1 MHHVADRGRREVS
14 AVYPFLVASMVLGH
28 APGAKASKVY
38 VFNAAPHTT
47 FQVRKNGLPAQTVT
61 SSGAGSF
68 HFEITTTVGD
78 RLDFFP
84 ASTQPPAPPGGVSAA
99 YESPSC
105 VTARWTGGGNPAV
118 TGYVVS
124 FGTTSVARGH
134 ASSYEQSFD
143 VGRATDHSVCE
154 LPSGIY
160 YIAVQARN
168 AEGLMSAYSNEY
180 AVPVQTAG
188 ALLAT
193 PPLSLELEQNYPN
206 PFNPN
211 TKIPF
216 VLEQS
221 GRVVVRVFD
230 VAGSHVATVFDGQ
243 LAEGRQSVD
252 WDGRDVR
259 GQSVAS
265 GVYLYTLS
273 TGSRT
278 LSKKMVLVK

>member
-38 VFNAAPHTT
+38 VFKAPHTT

-68 HFEITTTVGD
+68 HFETTTTVG
-78 RLDFFP
+78 
-84 ASTQPPAPPGGVSAA
+84 T
-99 YESPSC
+99 
-105 VTARWTGGGNPAV
+105 
-118 TGYVVS
+118 
-124 FGTTSVARGH
+124 
-134 ASSYEQSFD
+134 
-143 VGRATDHSVCE
+143 
-154 LPSGIY
+154 
-160 YIAVQARN
+160 
-168 AEGLMSAYSNEY
+168 
-180 AVPVQTAG
+180 G
-188 ALLAT
+188 ALLTT

-243 LAEGRQSVD
+243 LAEGRQSVN

-259 GQSVAS
+259 GQSAALTCARDD
-265 GVYLYTLS
+265 G
-273 TGSRT
+273 
-278 LSKKMVLVK
+278 

>member
-1 MHHVADRGRREVS
+1 MRPIVCGCARTSNFPLLRAPFDPSPACTWVTRRHTSSCGTLPAQARIPCTSPARRGGITPMHHVADRGRREVS

-47 FQVRKNGLPAQTVT
+47 FQVRKNGLSAQTVT

-68 HFEITTTVGD
+68 HFEITTTVG
-78 RLDFFP
+78 RSLGLFP
-84 ASTQPPAPPGGVSAA
+84 RFHRASGPAGRRDDASAI
-99 YESPSC
+99 
-105 VTARWTGGGNPAV
+105 ARTG
-118 TGYVVS
+118 T
-124 FGTTSVARGH
+124 
-134 ASSYEQSFD
+134 
-143 VGRATDHSVCE
+143 E
-154 LPSGIY
+154 LP
-160 YIAVQARN
+160 
-168 AEGLMSAYSNEY
+168 E
-180 AVPVQTAG
+180 
-188 ALLAT
+188 
-193 PPLSLELEQNYPN
+193 SLHPS
-206 PFNPN
+206 

-265 GVYLYTLS
+265 GVYLS
-273 TGSRT
+273 TPSRPARGRCRRRWCW
-278 LSKKMVLVK
+278 